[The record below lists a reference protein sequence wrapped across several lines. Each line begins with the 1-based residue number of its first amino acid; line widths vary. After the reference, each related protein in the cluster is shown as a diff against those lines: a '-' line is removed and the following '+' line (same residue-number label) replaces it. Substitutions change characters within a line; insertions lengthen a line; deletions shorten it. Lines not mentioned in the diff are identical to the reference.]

1 MLPPVRVEHDEL
13 LSIGRFSQL
22 TGLTA
27 KALRHYDDI
36 GLLKPAT
43 VDGDTGYRFYALDQ
57 AREAETIV
65 RLRSFELPLDEIAA
79 ILADPS
85 LLHER
90 LVVQRA
96 RLEGR
101 VVETHRMIVE
111 LDRLIR
117 DEEVLVPDERV
128 QYTIEELPE
137 LTLAAIRAKT
147 PFEELMRAIPENIGR
162 TAEWAFANDR
172 LPAAPVAVCPPPEDG
187 VVDLKVGWPV
197 SGTVEPPAPIE
208 LYRCPAGRAV
218 VNVYHGDFPGLH
230 AAWRQLYET
239 LRADG
244 IEPQG
249 EMREHYETSPEEVS
263 DPSEHV
269 TRLVWPLD

>member
-1 MLPPVRVEHDEL
+1 
-13 LSIGRFSQL
+13 
-22 TGLTA
+22 
-27 KALRHYDDI
+27 HYDDI

-65 RLRSFELPLDEIAA
+65 RLRSFELPLDEIGA
-79 ILADPS
+79 I
-85 LLHER
+85 
-90 LVVQRA
+90 
-96 RLEGR
+96 LEGR
-101 VVETHRMIVE
+101 VVETHRIIVE